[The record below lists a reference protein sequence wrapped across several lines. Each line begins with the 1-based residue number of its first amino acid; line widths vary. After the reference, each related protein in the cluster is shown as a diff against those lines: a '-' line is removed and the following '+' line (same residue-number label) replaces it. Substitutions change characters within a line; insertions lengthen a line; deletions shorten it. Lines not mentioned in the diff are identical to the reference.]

1 MATEEDL
8 KKAEEET
15 ADEAE
20 ETEAEAAPK
29 KEEARALARAGDE
42 EGAAHA
48 DAEGEAKTEG
58 EGDPNDTPL
67 QLGYLRYV
75 YAAYMAGALGI
86 AFLVAKIGHAT
97 WQLIGKW
104 KPDLGAWGEPKDEY
118 VYPVAAAV
126 GIGVAIYYWRK
137 ATARQYANEVA
148 EELSKVTW
156 PTRKEVMN
164 STTVVILTT
173 VFATV
178 FFALMDQFWKYVTDK
193 IYTF

>member
-15 ADEAE
+15 ADEADDAK
-20 ETEAEAAPK
+20 AEAAPK
-29 KEEARALARAGDE
+29 QEEAKALARRDSGAPEPYGDPE
-42 EGAAHA
+42 
-48 DAEGEAKTEG
+48 DAG
-58 EGDPNDTPL
+58 EGKGDPSEAPL
-67 QLGYLRYV
+67 QLGYQRYV
-75 YAAYMAGALGI
+75 YAAYMAGALGA

-97 WQLIGKW
+97 WAAVGKW
-104 KPDLGAWGEPKDEY
+104 KPELGEWAEPKDETII
-118 VYPVAAAV
+118 YPLAGV
-126 GIGVAIYYWRK
+126 IGVGLAIYYWRK

-164 STTVVILTT
+164 STTVVVLTT
-173 VFATV
+173 IFATV

-193 IYTF
+193 IYSF